1 MSLRAAV
8 AVLGCLLVLVAVASF
23 LVPAGASGYAPA
35 EFDRTVSVGLTLEE
49 QQVLGPET
57 PTPRAQIA
65 YSQYPYVVGYR
76 GIGLAA
82 AAVDDPF
89 VERQFGYV
97 QSVYV
102 EVAPGDVSLD
112 DEGRPVGERTDEWI
126 EPSDAWFVVGAAR
139 LPSGPATLAFDG
151 RDAAAAFAAD
161 NGGDVLEWEDRARF
175 DAPTEDGSSARD
187 RVDTQHADADRT
199 VAAARTLLGRPTETV
214 VGEDAPTLSAAL
226 EGAAPNTTVRLP
238 PGTYE
243 GDVTIERPVTI
254 AGENAT
260 ITGDGNGTVVTVSAD
275 DVAIT
280 GVSIEGV
287 GESLRAAAPG
297 VDDDRDD
304 WDRSTEEAYGYADAA
319 VAVDGVDRVFLT
331 DIGVETP
338 ASGIILRDVT
348 RGVVDDVR
356 VDGADDWQDGFMG
369 VTAIRSPAIVQRSS
383 FEGGRDAVYTHRASG
398 VTVRDNAFVGG
409 RFGTHL
415 MYTSEALVAGNCA
428 TGQALSGV
436 VIMTDPSGVAI
447 ADNVI
452 TDTEQGIST
461 SGSNA
466 YIGENTVVDTEQ
478 AISTSA
484 TNSLYADNSV
494 VGNTVGFRASAVF
507 PTSVVVRNDIVDNDR
522 HVRATSGPL
531 RVWSHDGEGN
541 YWEGASGLGRPY
553 SPTDPVDGLL
563 HRSGPARTLA
573 DAPIVRGLRG
583 LRGSVPGA
591 RGESVVDATPRDAP
605 AAPGRLEAASALADG
620 ESTPAEVC
628 DA

>member
-243 GDVTIERPVTI
+243 GDVTVERPVTI

-409 RFGTHL
+409 
-415 MYTSEALVAGNCA
+415 
-428 TGQALSGV
+428 
-436 VIMTDPSGVAI
+436 
-447 ADNVI
+447 
-452 TDTEQGIST
+452 
-461 SGSNA
+461 
-466 YIGENTVVDTEQ
+466 
-478 AISTSA
+478 
-484 TNSLYADNSV
+484 
-494 VGNTVGFRASAVF
+494 ASA
-507 PTSVVVRNDIVDNDR
+507 
-522 HVRATSGPL
+522 
-531 RVWSHDGEGN
+531 
-541 YWEGASGLGRPY
+541 
-553 SPTDPVDGLL
+553 
-563 HRSGPARTLA
+563 RT
-573 DAPIVRGLRG
+573 
-583 LRGSVPGA
+583 
-591 RGESVVDATPRDAP
+591 
-605 AAPGRLEAASALADG
+605 
-620 ESTPAEVC
+620 
-628 DA
+628 